1 MKANQAIWPIATMA
15 RLLEVSAS
23 GFYAWLGRGPSK
35 RARSDAELLARIRA
49 IHARSHGTYGMP
61 RIHAELTTQGVHV
74 GRKRVAR
81 LMRIAGLCG
90 VSRRRW
96 FTTTRRQPDAQPAP
110 DLVQRHF
117 HADAPNR
124 LWVADATYV
133 PTGEGFLYLAVVLDV
148 FSRRIVGWS
157 MSSHLYTELMLRALD
172 MAVAQRRPNGVI
184 HHSDQG
190 CQYTSIAF
198 GRRCREAGVRPS
210 MGSVGDCFDNAMCE
224 SFFAS
229 LECELLARSHF
240 ATHEQARREIFHF
253 LEAWYNPL
261 RLHSGLGYRS
271 PVIYEQLHAA
281 QKPSSSTCELSTAGR
296 RRGRDRRPADRPWTT
311 RSTASNGGNL
321 SAQNSTT

>member
-1 MKANQAIWPIATMA
+1 MKANQATWPITTMA
-15 RLLEVSAS
+15 RLLKVSTS

-35 RARSDAELLARIRA
+35 RARSDADLLARIQA
-49 IHARSHGTYGMP
+49 IHTRSRGTYGMP
-61 RIHAELTTQGVHV
+61 RIHVELVHQGVHV

-96 FTTTRRQPDAQPAP
+96 ITTTRRQPDARPAP

-117 HADAPNR
+117 SADAPNR

-157 MSSHLYTELMLRALD
+157 MSNHLYTELMLRALD
-172 MAVAQRRPNGVI
+172 MALAQRRPDGVI

-198 GRRCREAGVRPS
+198 GRRCREAGVRLS
-210 MGSVGDCFDNAMCE
+210 MGTVADCFDKACV
-224 SFFAS
+224 SHYTS
-229 LECELLARSHF
+229 SRRSE
-240 ATHEQARREIFHF
+240 TT
-253 LEAWYNPL
+253 
-261 RLHSGLGYRS
+261 SGW
-271 PVIYEQLHAA
+271 
-281 QKPSSSTCELSTAGR
+281 R
-296 RRGRDRRPADRPWTT
+296 RRQDSLTPIAVLGESVP
-311 RSTASNGGNL
+311 GGSYRHSFL
-321 SAQNSTT
+321 SL